1 MASQRVRGGGGGTQQ
16 LKSTA
21 CWCAAATSLILTVQW
36 QGGLERRKRDG
47 KKKMRKKEENRRGS
61 QESPKQKKE
70 NNLIFYLPNM
80 DTFPVVKVE
89 PTLLSEQSLQPES
102 GSCCAGQ
109 WNACFLKFDPV
120 ASSKVN
126 HELNLKSQDS
136 TRTNSMKKAFKSEN
150 SCPALLAAERVQFS
164 LIHPQV
170 GNLAPS
176 CDVLRVPLHCP
187 GELASWSEGLQIRTP
202 LPSC

>member
-1 MASQRVRGGGGGTQQ
+1 MVRRR
-16 LKSTA
+16 
-21 CWCAAATSLILTVQW
+21 W
-36 QGGLERRKRDG
+36 ER
-47 KKKMRKKEENRRGS
+47 KKKIDAAVKNNHQNK
-61 QESPKQKKE
+61 KKE

-89 PTLLSEQSLQPES
+89 LTLLSEQSLQPES
-102 GSCCAGQ
+102 RSCCAGQ
-109 WNACFLKFDPV
+109 WNACLLKFDPV

-136 TRTNSMKKAFKSEN
+136 TRTNSMKQAFKSEN

-164 LIHPQV
+164 LIRPQV